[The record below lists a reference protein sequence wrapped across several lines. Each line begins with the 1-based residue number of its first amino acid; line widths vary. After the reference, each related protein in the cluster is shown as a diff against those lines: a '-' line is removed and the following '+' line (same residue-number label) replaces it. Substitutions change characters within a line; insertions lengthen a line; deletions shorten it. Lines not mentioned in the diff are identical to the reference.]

1 VCATKLTS
9 VTAGINTV
17 YSDKAVKQLV
27 HYHIARLK
35 DKNPTVRL
43 KAINE
48 LALLGDAEALDVLK
62 AVFRDDADAEVRKA
76 AQEAGRTIFLKQR
89 ENQESQSSS

>member
-1 VCATKLTS
+1 MCANTTELTS
-9 VTAGINTV
+9 AATGIDTV

-35 DKNPTVRL
+35 DKNPAVRL
-43 KAINE
+43 KAITE
-48 LALLGDAEALDVLK
+48 LVLLGDAEALDALET
-62 AVFRDDADAEVRKA
+62 VFRDDTDAEVKKA

-89 ENQESQSSS
+89 ENKQS